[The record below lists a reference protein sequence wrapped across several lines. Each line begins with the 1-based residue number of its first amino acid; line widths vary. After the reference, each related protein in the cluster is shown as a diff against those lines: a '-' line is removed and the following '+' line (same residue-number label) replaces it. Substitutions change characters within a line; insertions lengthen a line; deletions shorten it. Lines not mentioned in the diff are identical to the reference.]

1 MNCIQL
7 NGDVELIPLILS
19 RVAKRTQGMV
29 CPPNQRT
36 VVHNVP
42 TSVILIAPTLLAV
55 RFTPPLGV
63 FLPFQR
69 RSRREPRNLP
79 SSRIR
84 QHGVTACIR

>member
-55 RFTPPLGV
+55 RFTPPSGYLFLSNDEVEESPGICHPLGYV
-63 FLPFQR
+63 SMR
-69 RSRREPRNLP
+69 
-79 SSRIR
+79 
-84 QHGVTACIR
+84 